1 MSHTN
6 ETLHYHLPKYV
17 GTDIINPM
25 TDFNDA
31 NDVIDEALYDANQT
45 AANAVEIAQG
55 ASGEVVSYDARITE
69 AETLANTAITKADNT
84 MDMIAD
90 EFDPLKEGGYQIGDS
105 VIYNQ
110 KLFTFINPHT
120 GAWDAGDV
128 KQGTITE
135 AVEDTISEGEEAIRQ
150 EVQDALAEIAG
161 QTEKVTA
168 TQKMIAPPFDP
179 NKQGGYVASEVVTY
193 ADKLYQ
199 FDSDH
204 VGAWTGLDVH
214 QTDMIAMQDETVNG
228 IMGKIENKV
237 MLSEEQ
243 FYQNTAN
250 TTMAAKIKDCI
261 DHVIALFNN
270 KPANAVDII
279 VDGIDFAGRS
289 FVCEWSMYDAV
300 VNSKRLYTPFVAMD
314 LSSGLVV
321 FQSIVYMNNAVY
333 YHNFDMWSSSTQ
345 QVATQ
350 SRIDDAG
357 AQTSSDV
364 VNIAYHYLYKVE

>member
-1 MSHTN
+1 MSHAN

-17 GTDIINPM
+17 GTDIINPL

-31 NDVIDEALYDANQT
+31 NDVIDEALYNANQT
-45 AANAVEIAQG
+45 AANAVEIAQS
-55 ASGEVVSYDARITE
+55 ASGEVGSYDARITA

-168 TQKMIAPPFDP
+168 TQKMIAQPFDP
-179 NKQGGYVASEVVTY
+179 NKEGGYVATSVVTY

-199 FDSDH
+199 FNSDH
-204 VGAWTGLDVH
+204 VGAWTGLDVTQIDVEGQILLISEKLEGNLISSVEESYRSTITGTNKEVLKELFDHVKEVWQNKADNVGDIIIDGIELDNVNTLMCAWSCYNIFDRGDSADGNFSYVGVNSH
-214 QTDMIAMQDETVNG
+214 QLFSVFYKAADDTIAYGSVL
-228 IMGKIENKV
+228 I
-237 MLSEEQ
+237 
-243 FYQNTAN
+243 AN
-250 TTMAAKIKDCI
+250 TGNTNHD
-261 DHVIALFNN
+261 
-270 KPANAVDII
+270 
-279 VDGIDFAGRS
+279 
-289 FVCEWSMYDAV
+289 
-300 VNSKRLYTPFVAMD
+300 YT
-314 LSSGLVV
+314 
-321 FQSIVYMNNAVY
+321 NE
-333 YHNFDMWSSSTQ
+333 
-345 QVATQ
+345 AT
-350 SRIDDAG
+350 SRHMTI
-357 AQTSSDV
+357 
-364 VNIAYHYLYKVE
+364 NYHYLYKI